1 MISILLN
8 GRKVR
13 IMDNGTNTQDEVKLV
28 LADQRKKI
36 QKEVIKLERSNY
48 YQKEY
53 NSQEMISKIKKIIE
67 SEVSK

>member
-1 MISILLN
+1 M
-8 GRKVR
+8 R